1 MNTFLLQIFQSLHQ
15 NELHA
20 ARKFLQS
27 PFFNQRSDVLAL
39 FDLLV
44 KAQKKDKIA
53 ELSKEFIFSKI
64 FPKQPYH
71 NLSLNHL
78 FAYLTERMEQYLAL
92 VEMQRDGLA
101 EQLYR
106 VRAFRRRG
114 LAQLFERD
122 AQKLEQQHLASPKRH
137 ADWHLFHY
145 KLQQEIFNHRILKNR
160 SDDHNLPVT
169 VDALGQFFIL
179 ENLRWACTA
188 HSIQAIG
195 GKAHQLPMAEAV
207 QAAATAASL
216 EQPSIALLANSL
228 RALQSP
234 EDEEA
239 FHSITTLLKQFPNLF
254 PPAESRDIYMSAI
267 NFCIR
272 RQNRGERAYAR
283 EALGLYRSALEAGI
297 LFENGVLPK
306 YTYNNI
312 HMLAQVSGEREWA
325 RNFLDAYRK
334 NLAPAESDNIYRYN
348 LAVFH
353 FRAGEHK
360 KVLEA
365 LRAVEFSEVFIN
377 LDVRRMLLKSYYEL
391 EEWSA
396 LDSLLDS
403 FRAYLRRQKGLGYH
417 RESYLN
423 LIRFTK
429 KMIKST
435 GKKDA
440 AQRRLAAQ
448 IMAAG
453 EVAEREW
460 LLGKLG
466 AGTDFFNT

>member
-15 NELHA
+15 NELLS

-44 KAQKKDKIA
+44 KAQKKGKIT
-53 ELSKEFIFSKI
+53 ELSKESIFSKI

-71 NLSLNHL
+71 NLTLNHL
-78 FAYLTERMEQYLAL
+78 FTYLTERLEQYLAL
-92 VEMQRDGLA
+92 IEMQRDGLA

-122 AQKLEQQHLASPKRH
+122 AQKLEKNHLASPKRH

-160 SDDHNLPVT
+160 SGDHNLQVT

-188 HSIQAIG
+188 HSIKAIG
-195 GKAHQLPMAEAV
+195 GKTQELPLNEAV
-207 QAAATAASL
+207 QAAAAVLAP

-228 RALQSP
+228 RALQNP
-234 EDEEA
+234 DDEAA
-239 FHSITTLLKQFPNLF
+239 FRSITTLLGQFPNLF

-312 HMLAQVSGEREWA
+312 HMLAQVSGERAWA
-325 RNFLDAYRK
+325 RDFLDDYQES
-334 NLAPAESDNIYRYN
+334 LAPTERDNIYRYN

-391 EEWSA
+391 EEWPA

-423 LIRFTK
+423 LIRFAK
-429 KMIKST
+429 KMVRST
-435 GKKDA
+435 GKRDGV
-440 AQRRLAAQ
+440 QRRLAAQ
-448 IMAAG
+448 IMVAG

-460 LLGKLG
+460 LLSKLG
-466 AGTDFFNT
+466 ANA